1 MSTLI
6 DDFPAVK
13 RWLGRWIEQLKTRG
27 EGEDDYRVIADEIR
41 LSADD
46 SSCVESLRRLD
57 DHLRVAC
64 DLCTGFD
71 SLIKEKSVLPPD
83 IDEANK
89 TVLNKL
95 SEVRAV
101 VGLARLG
108 FRDIRFAG
116 TPDFTASKDGQ
127 QAAIEVT
134 RLGRSQGKR
143 SDVWDYE
150 AGAPDLESL
159 EEVGYHVGLMSSGG
173 NVEDALSEAIY
184 REIEEKY
191 RQIRDAEGADL
202 RMIWISLGRD
212 YLTCNQYEL
221 EGMGSFK
228 SMPRTAA
235 KTVALAVQSHGA
247 AGLCELL
254 THVALCPGR
263 DLQDM
268 LLDTRP

>member
-1 MSTLI
+1 MSEATGYENI
-6 DDFPAVK
+6 D
-13 RWLGRWIEQLKTRG
+13 RWLGVWLEQLKTRG
-27 EGEDDYRVIADEIR
+27 EGEDDYRVIVDEIR
-41 LSADD
+41 LSRDE
-46 SSCVESLRRLD
+46 SSWLESLRRLD
-57 DHLRVAC
+57 DHIGVASEV
-64 DLCTGFD
+64 CTRFD
-71 SLIKEKSVLPPD
+71 FLIKEKSVLPPD

-89 TVLNKL
+89 TVLDKL

-101 VGLARLG
+101 VGLARLD
-108 FRDIRFAG
+108 FRGIRFAG

-143 SDVWDYE
+143 SDVWDCE
-150 AGAPDLESL
+150 DGAPDLESL

-173 NVEDALSEAIY
+173 KVEDALSEAIY

-212 YLTCNQYEL
+212 YLTCNKYEL
-221 EGMGSFK
+221 EGMGTFK
-228 SMPRTAA
+228 GMPRTAA
-235 KTVALAVQSHGA
+235 KTVALAVQSHRA

-254 THVALCPGR
+254 THVVLCPGR

-268 LLDTRP
+268 LLDTRL

>member
-13 RWLGRWIEQLKTRG
+13 RWLGPWLEQLETIG
-27 EGEDDYRVIADEIR
+27 EPDDYRVITDELR
-41 LSADD
+41 SSADD
-46 SSCVESLRRLD
+46 SAGRETLRRLD
-57 DHLRVAC
+57 DHIRVASEV
-64 DLCTGFD
+64 CTGFD
-71 SLIKEKSVLPPD
+71 SLTKEKSVLPPD

-89 TVLNKL
+89 TVLDKL

-101 VGLARLG
+101 VGLARLD
-108 FRDIRFAG
+108 FRGIRFAG

-159 EEVGYHVGLMSSGG
+159 EEVGYHVGLMSGG
-173 NVEDALSEAIY
+173 GKVEDALSEAIY

-221 EGMGSFK
+221 EGMGLFK

-235 KTVALAVQSHGA
+235 QTVALAVQSHRA
-247 AGLCELL
+247 AGLCESL
-254 THVALCPGR
+254 THVVLCPGR

-268 LLDTRP
+268 LLDTRL